1 MWMKS
6 KSRVIQD
13 FFTLTLERARW
24 EEGEVA
30 FMYLGYSGIILRMMM
45 GRTIAFDVADLLKGE
60 EISALQNLD
69 VLFFTRGHEDH
80 YKLKETLEIYKRTGA
95 QIVAEPS
102 VANDLRGEIPS
113 DKLVSAEP
121 GGTYGIGDIKVTA
134 VAGVHR
140 VPINLYHVKVG
151 ELNILHCGDSGY
163 VSLKEYPAD
172 LAFLPTG
179 GPSPTASPEAALK
192 MALDVRPK
200 VVVAIRG
207 SGGQSKEFKKGVK
220 GQMPE
225 TTVII
230 PARYKPKKVTL

>member
-6 KSRVIQD
+6 KSGSIQEL
-13 FFTLTLERARW
+13 FTLTLERARW

-95 QIVAEPS
+95 HIVAEPS
-102 VANDLRGEIPS
+102 VTNDLRGEIPS

>member
-6 KSRVIQD
+6 KSGSIQVL
-13 FFTLTLERARW
+13 FTLTLERARW

-45 GRTIAFDVADLLKGE
+45 GRTIAFDVADLLKDE

-80 YKLKETLEIYKRTGA
+80 YKLKETLEINKATGA

-102 VANDLRGEIPS
+102 VANDLRGKVPS

-121 GGTYGIGDIKVTA
+121 GGTYSIDDIKLTA

-200 VVVAIRG
+200 VAVALRG
-207 SGGQSKEFKKGVK
+207 SGGQSRRFEKEVK
-220 GQMPE
+220 RQMPG

-230 PARYKPKKVTL
+230 PERYKPKKVTL